1 MRALALAALCAGA
14 AACGDSA
21 YDSGSPA
28 PAQCTAATATPVS
41 GPVLLEAGNRFV
53 PSCASVAAGTTVTFT
68 NVDATPMLHTVTAD
82 GGQFDSGNLAQNQ
95 SVSFPFA
102 GAGTVG
108 IHCALHPGM
117 RMTLFVQ

>member
-1 MRALALAALCAGA
+1 MRALAIAALCAAA
-14 AACGDSA
+14 AACGESA
-21 YDSGSPA
+21 SDSGSPA
-28 PAQCTAATATPVS
+28 PTQCTAATATPVT
-41 GPVLLEAGNRFV
+41 GPIQLAAGNRFV

-82 GGQFDSGNLAQNQ
+82 GGQFDSGNLTPNQ

-102 GAGTVG
+102 SAGAVG